1 MKGSKISVKNTSTT
15 NSLNACHNLAANTY
29 ENCIMQNTAGPHAG
43 ITSACLTENTN
54 FMTANSKFDELFT
67 PFSED
72 LDPIRE
78 NARAKGEFRSV
89 STNTPDLSDRTR
101 KSCSYNVKKT
111 HETADQNASG
121 CNLKSIP
128 SPIRKPHTSPNAVKI
143 INFTKSYSPS
153 KSQQRSERV
162 TAGSA
167 SPMSEQQHIPDKKA
181 LEDKLKNKGASLKC
195 NSPNGSHT
203 HIISTPEVP
212 NSKVKLQIF
221 HDSLQSEESVSPIK
235 HNDTTTQAD
244 YSAGWQNEL
253 DSVKFSQES
262 DDSDLNE
269 SNDQNEEIKRYSRNE
284 TGHTKSGELDQTN
297 SPKHNNSQGR
307 NRNDPILSTPNTGY
321 NLKRQITYE
330 PTLEN
335 KSCASKTF
343 SPLRTPTG
351 KKDRTNHIGRQ
362 QMRSEN
368 GEATKPQSREISP
381 SRSTDKGN
389 NPTHITCNTMNI
401 AKSNE
406 NNTHYDS
413 QTVNVTDTN
422 NERKNENTTS
432 KNEVPLFSDSQIA
445 SIVRKIM
452 HEPTMDK

>member
-1 MKGSKISVKNTSTT
+1 M
-15 NSLNACHNLAANTY
+15 
-29 ENCIMQNTAGPHAG
+29 
-43 ITSACLTENTN
+43 
-54 FMTANSKFDELFT
+54 
-67 PFSED
+67 
-72 LDPIRE
+72 
-78 NARAKGEFRSV
+78 
-89 STNTPDLSDRTR
+89 
-101 KSCSYNVKKT
+101 
-111 HETADQNASG
+111 
-121 CNLKSIP
+121 
-128 SPIRKPHTSPNAVKI
+128 
-143 INFTKSYSPS
+143 
-153 KSQQRSERV
+153 

-307 NRNDPILSTPNTGY
+307 NRNDPILSNTKHGV
-321 NLKRQITYE
+321 Q
-330 PTLEN
+330 P
-335 KSCASKTF
+335 KTANY
-343 SPLRTPTG
+343 L
-351 KKDRTNHIGRQ
+351 
-362 QMRSEN
+362 
-368 GEATKPQSREISP
+368 
-381 SRSTDKGN
+381 
-389 NPTHITCNTMNI
+389 
-401 AKSNE
+401 
-406 NNTHYDS
+406 
-413 QTVNVTDTN
+413 
-422 NERKNENTTS
+422 
-432 KNEVPLFSDSQIA
+432 
-445 SIVRKIM
+445 
-452 HEPTMDK
+452 